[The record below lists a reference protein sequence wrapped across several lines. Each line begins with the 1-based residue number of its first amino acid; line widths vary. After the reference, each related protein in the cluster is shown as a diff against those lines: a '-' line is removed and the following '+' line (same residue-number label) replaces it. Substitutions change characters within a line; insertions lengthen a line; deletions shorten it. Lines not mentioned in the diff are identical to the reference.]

1 MASIEPYNFREKTN
15 LQEHNDIINKV
26 NEIVD
31 VINDTDLDN
40 INTRLT
46 NDESQIAVNTTA
58 IKANTTAIDGLI
70 DSVDTID
77 KTLDTIEPMV
87 TNHETD
93 IGNLKESERRLSNDV
108 VSTYTLYRNG
118 EGKIKAQMETVGGT
132 LIDSNTLDMIIP
144 YQYDIISGS
153 TDRSFKLSI
162 TMSDGSSYTTNDFI
176 IPEGGGS
183 EIVVTGITLSKDSTN
198 VNRFH
203 VGINLSDGTMIDS
216 GYISIVDN
224 VVATYAD
231 SKLTISVNGVSSVPV
246 AIDVSGEFTPGTG
259 ITITSGTIAIDDTVV
274 ALKSDIADM
283 ETKTNASAT
292 YATKTA
298 LALTDS
304 VANDAKEKANDAIN
318 NVSVSGSTMTFTKIN
333 DEHIDVS
340 VGEITIHRPQ
350 ISTNGSFQI
359 NYKNTETEGIFK
371 GKYVFQDS
379 IHQVNG
385 YYYYGLSYSY
395 IYNDPFVNRI
405 SFSQTQLNAIATT
418 LFQGLILPDGHY
430 LVEFF
435 IDMSSTAT
443 GTIVGNIG
451 VVFTDGEIT
460 LVGCYI
466 SSALLN
472 DEQIAHDGTSGKFFA
487 VSYASENIVTNT
499 DYYYDKMVISAIH
512 KVNQVSTS
520 F

>member
-1 MASIEPYNFREKTN
+1 MASIEPYSFREKTN

-40 INTRLT
+40 IGTRLT

-58 IKANTTAIDGLI
+58 IKANTTGIDGLI

-87 TNHETD
+87 SNHETD
-93 IGNLKESERRLSNDV
+93 IANLKVAERRLSNDV
-108 VSTYTLYRNG
+108 VSTYTFYRNG

-144 YQYDIISGS
+144 YQYDIISGT
-153 TDRSFKLSI
+153 TDRSFKLNI
-162 TMSDGSSYTTNDFI
+162 TMSDGSSYTTNDFV
-176 IPEGGGS
+176 IPDGGGS
-183 EIVVTGITLSKDSTN
+183 EIVVTGITLSKDSSN

-203 VGINLSDGTMIDS
+203 VGINLSDSTMIDS
-216 GYISIVDN
+216 GYITMVDN

-298 LALTDS
+298 LASTD
-304 VANDAKEKANDAIN
+304 KA
-318 NVSVSGSTMTFTKIN
+318 VSECATG
-333 DEHIDVS
+333 
-340 VGEITIHRPQ
+340 
-350 ISTNGSFQI
+350 ISTNRNLINPCYDDVSISSNVLTFTTVDGST
-359 NYKNTETEGIFK
+359 KNITIPSSGGGSEKTVITITDMDTLLSTVKLGDILVVPMNLSARSDYTSCGIYGRIFTPSPITSDYYCVVNFV
-371 GKYVFQDS
+371 GVVTTIPDASLPNKYVIADGYGRYYNYDS
-379 IHQVNG
+379 
-385 YYYYGLSYSY
+385 
-395 IYNDPFVNRI
+395 DAP
-405 SFSQTQLNAIATT
+405 TT
-418 LFQGLILPDGHY
+418 NSENTIQELVIWRNVQPD
-430 LVEFF
+430 
-435 IDMSSTAT
+435 
-443 GTIVGNIG
+443 
-451 VVFTDGEIT
+451 
-460 LVGCYI
+460 
-466 SSALLN
+466 
-472 DEQIAHDGTSGKFFA
+472 FFA
-487 VSYASENIVTNT
+487 VNIAQSKA
-499 DYYYDKMVISAIH
+499 DA
-512 KVNQVSTS
+512 NQVAGYLDNLNIKLIR
-520 F
+520 

>member
-1 MASIEPYNFREKTN
+1 MASIEPYSFREKTN

-40 INTRLT
+40 LGTRLT

-93 IGNLKESERRLSNDV
+93 IANLKESERRLSNDV

-118 EGKIKAQMETVGGT
+118 EGKLKMQAETVGGT

-144 YQYDIISGS
+144 YQYDIISGT
-153 TDRSFKLSI
+153 TDRSFKLNI
-162 TMSDGSSYTTNDFI
+162 TMSDGSSYTTNDFV
-176 IPEGGGS
+176 IPDGGGS

-203 VGINLSDGTMIDS
+203 VGINLSDSTMIDS
-216 GYISIVDN
+216 GYISMVDN

-246 AIDVSGEFTPGTG
+246 AIETGSNYTAGNG

-298 LALTDS
+298 LASTDAN
-304 VANDAKEKANDAIN
+304 VALAQSTADDANNKANSAID
-318 NVSVSGSTMTFTKIN
+318 NVSINGSTMSFTKIN
-333 DEHIDVS
+333 DEHIDVIIPS
-340 VGEITIHRPQ
+340 VSIKSKVDLIEINPMSIYSASSSVSTTGRCGYAPYYNSSFHTVDIGGSYVTIPLAFQESFTKNYQTSAIETTNSQ
-350 ISTNGSFQI
+350 IIANKFFS
-359 NYKNTETEGIFK
+359 
-371 GKYVFQDS
+371 
-379 IHQVNG
+379 
-385 YYYYGLSYSY
+385 GLSASDGQYY
-395 IYNDPFVNRI
+395 LTVCPAIYYNYTTSAGKLLIIPLNKPIYMVVTI
-405 SFSQTQLNAIATT
+405 S
-418 LFQGLILPDGHY
+418 
-430 LVEFF
+430 
-435 IDMSSTAT
+435 
-443 GTIVGNIG
+443 
-451 VVFTDGEIT
+451 DGEIIEVKSLGT
-460 LVGCYI
+460 DAFWFPNTTYLG
-466 SSALLN
+466 SSLSTVVVI
-472 DEQIAHDGTSGKFFA
+472 DA
-487 VSYASENIVTNT
+487 VRS
-499 DYYYDKMVISAIH
+499 DYS
-512 KVNQVSTS
+512 
-520 F
+520 

>member
-1 MASIEPYNFREKTN
+1 MASIEPYKFREKTN

-58 IKANTTAIDGLI
+58 IKANTNAIDGLI

-77 KTLDTIEPMV
+77 ETLDTIEPMV
-87 TNHETD
+87 SNHETD
-93 IGNLKESERRLSNDV
+93 IANLKESERRLSNDV

-144 YQYDIISGS
+144 YQYDIISGT
-153 TDRSFKLSI
+153 TDRSFKLNI

-203 VGINLSDGTMIDS
+203 VGINLSDSTMIDS
-216 GYISIVDN
+216 GYITMVDN
-224 VVATYAD
+224 VVASFVD

-259 ITITSGTIAIDDTVV
+259 ITISSGTIAIDDTVV

-304 VANDAKEKANDAIN
+304 VANDANEKANSAID
-318 NVSVSGSTMTFTKIN
+318 NVSISGSTMTFNKIN
-333 DEHIDVS
+333 DEHIDVVIPS
-340 VGEITIHRPQ
+340 SSINAPFICVNKQLTYYSKYSTGEGALLIAYNPSIT
-350 ISTNGSFQI
+350 STVLRHYLKVVPI
-359 NYKNTETEGIFK
+359 
-371 GKYVFQDS
+371 
-379 IHQVNG
+379 
-385 YYYYGLSYSY
+385 
-395 IYNDPFVNRI
+395 
-405 SFSQTQLNAIATT
+405 FSQTSASATTIKTLNKFISIPEEHYLYYSVSEQITLFSIATT
-418 LFQGLILPDGHY
+418 DVDSWFHSELEKLLTDDGDY
-430 LVEFF
+430 EVTIKGFGVTSDDSRSFF
-435 IDMSSTAT
+435 TLQYNVSD
-443 GTIVGNIG
+443 GNLTL
-451 VVFTDGEIT
+451 TDSYS
-460 LVGCYI
+460 VKYI
-466 SSALLN
+466 SSVA
-472 DEQIAHDGTSGKFFA
+472 SSSS
-487 VSYASENIVTNT
+487 SYYLTLFVYGIVKKE
-499 DYYYDKMVISAIH
+499 Y
-512 KVNQVSTS
+512 
-520 F
+520 